1 MIRTDQPCF
10 CTNSQRFVA
19 STIATPWVQMTPATL
34 LVCWTLAVNAA
45 ARVRAKHGQILQA
58 NTYRR
63 VRIVVGGIPRGIPS
77 FFLWRLSYTD
87 VLMKLFNAFVIG
99 VVVAAAALALIYRRE
114 VREMVLPIVR
124 NLW

>member
-1 MIRTDQPCF
+1 MDKFAWRIHTVE
-10 CTNSQRFVA
+10 SV
-19 STIATPWVQMTPATL
+19 L
-34 LVCWTLAVNAA
+34 LLGESPGA
-45 ARVRAKHGQILQA
+45 
-58 NTYRR
+58 
-63 VRIVVGGIPRGIPS
+63 IPS

>member
-1 MIRTDQPCF
+1 MDKF
-10 CTNSQRFVA
+10 S
-19 STIATPWVQMTPATL
+19 W
-34 LVCWTLAVNAA
+34 
-45 ARVRAKHGQILQA
+45 
-58 NTYRR
+58 
-63 VRIVVGGIPRGIPS
+63 RIHTVESVLSFGGIPGHPS